1 MKNSFFRHVTGIIP
15 FVALCSCAFAQT
27 NKLGSPL
34 NFPTTK
40 ELAYADESAADPISS
55 INEKAVKSFSKSYS
69 KQSNAAW
76 FALDDGFVAVFT
88 EDGIKTKAYYDRKG
102 RPAGEVRTYQEDKLP
117 KDIRHMVKST
127 YYDFTIFL
135 VNEVT
140 VGNAK
145 VHLIKIEDQT
155 SFKTIRVQ
163 DGEMTETE
171 AFIKSK

>member
-1 MKNSFFRHVTGIIP
+1 MKNSFFRYVTGIIP
-15 FVALCSCAFAQT
+15 FVALCSCAVAQT
-27 NKLGSPL
+27 NKLSSPL

-40 ELAYADESAADPISS
+40 ELAYADESKADPASS
-55 INEKAVKSFSKSYS
+55 INEKAVKNFSKSYS
-69 KQSNAAW
+69 KQSNASW
-76 FALDDGFVAVFT
+76 FTLDDGFVAIFT
-88 EDGIKTKAYYDRKG
+88 ADGIKTKAYYDRKG
-102 RPAGEVRTYQEDKLP
+102 RSVGEVRTYQEDKLP
-117 KDIRHMVKST
+117 KEIRHMVKST

-171 AFIKSK
+171 AFTKSK